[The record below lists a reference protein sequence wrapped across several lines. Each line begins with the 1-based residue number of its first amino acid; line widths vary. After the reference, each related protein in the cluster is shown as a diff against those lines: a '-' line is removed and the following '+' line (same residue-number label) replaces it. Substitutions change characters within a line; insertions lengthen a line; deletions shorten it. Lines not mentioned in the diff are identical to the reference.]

1 MKIIDVKP
9 IAKLT
14 LLKNIKKNYENRCKI
29 YSMGAIM
36 HLKETKYRKVLGIYG
51 GAPFWTLGILF
62 IKQ

>member
-29 YSMGAIM
+29 YSVGAIM
-36 HLKETKYRKVLGIYG
+36 HLKGTKYRKVLGKI
-51 GAPFWTLGILF
+51 WL
-62 IKQ
+62 